1 VSRNPVLSAMAV
13 LVATMLLWLVTTP
26 VSGAVMILTPAGTKV
41 GLTYLDPVDTVK
53 TTPGDSV
60 RFKVAADVVVNG
72 YVVIKHG
79 TLLKGTINKAGHPF
93 PQNAGF
99 ANITGLAVTAVD
111 KKTVTLNDIRVSA
124 AYFHGNIR
132 VPAGALVTI
141 GTRVDATV
149 RVP

>member
-13 LVATMLLWLVTTP
+13 VVAAALLSLVTAP
-26 VSGAVMILTPAGTKV
+26 VSGAVMILAPAGTKV
-41 GLTYLDPVDTVK
+41 GLTYLDPVDTAK
-53 TTPGDSV
+53 TTPGNSV

-79 TLLKGTINKAGHPF
+79 TPLTGTVNKTGHPF

-99 ANITGLAVTAVD
+99 ANISGLAVIAVD

-124 AYFHGNIR
+124 AYFHDNIR
-132 VPAGALVTI
+132 VPVGALVTT
-141 GTRVDATV
+141 GTRADATV